1 MRIGTQPKHE
11 GYASFVLIFDKD
23 IEGDVD
29 LSLEA
34 GALLTVAFHES

>member
-1 MRIGTQPKHE
+1 MRIGTKPKHQSD
-11 GYASFVLIFDKD
+11 APFVLIFDKD